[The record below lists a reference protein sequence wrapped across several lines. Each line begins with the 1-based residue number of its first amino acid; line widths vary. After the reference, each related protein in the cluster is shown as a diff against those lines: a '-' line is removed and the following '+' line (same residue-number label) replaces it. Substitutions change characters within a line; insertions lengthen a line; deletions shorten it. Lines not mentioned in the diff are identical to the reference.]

1 MTPEAEE
8 RAKKE
13 AEEQGQQEE
22 AMDPQEVQTES
33 EEPEPKED
41 KSETEVP
48 DSEDAI
54 RPPDGNTGEMKKGSQ
69 AGSASHK
76 NPPLQNGT
84 SIYLRN
90 PMTLHALI
98 RHKIQQLLCV
108 LNTQY
113 IDEQSSSP
121 N

>member
-13 AEEQGQQEE
+13 AEEEGQQEE

-33 EEPEPKED
+33 EKPEPKED

-48 DSEDAI
+48 ESEEAI
-54 RPPDGNTGEMKKGSQ
+54 RPPDGNTGEMKQGSQ

-84 SIYLRN
+84 SIYL
-90 PMTLHALI
+90 LHALI
-98 RHKIQQLLCV
+98 WHKIQQLLCV